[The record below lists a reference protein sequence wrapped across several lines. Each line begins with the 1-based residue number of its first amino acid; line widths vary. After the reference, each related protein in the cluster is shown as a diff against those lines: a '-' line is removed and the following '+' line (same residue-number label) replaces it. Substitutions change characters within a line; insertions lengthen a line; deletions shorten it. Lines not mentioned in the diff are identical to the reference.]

1 MRHLPIASKLQI
13 SKTDGAAGTYYMHT
27 CFWISDKG
35 AKQIIY
41 NLKRKVSQKLTQ
53 IPKVHVIPKKNVTKK
68 SQILAL
74 TTQFNGFRLA
84 AKRRYPDVH
93 VSSRLEKF
101 DLVI

>member
-1 MRHLPIASKLQI
+1 MLQNYRFPKLMEQRVLTTRTLVSGYLIKVRSKSFITL
-13 SKTDGAAGTYYMHT
+13 
-27 CFWISDKG
+27 KG
-35 AKQIIY
+35 RF
-41 NLKRKVSQKLTQ
+41 LKRKTNTNTKSTYIIFQK
-53 IPKVHVIPKKNVTKK
+53 IVTKK